1 MMTGWD
7 TDMQSKYGMNE
18 VIDED
23 LKENSSTPDLNIQH
37 TSMNNAH
44 T

>member
-1 MMTGWD
+1 
-7 TDMQSKYGMNE
+7 MNK